1 MKSIIRGKYL
11 ITMNEKD
18 EIIEDGAL
26 VVDEDKIIEINTF
39 EEILRKYKNIPIPV
53 YGNSE
58 SLVMPGFINTHTHAA
73 MVLFRGVADDLPLHQ
88 WLREHIWPLEGKF
101 LSKEFVYDGSKLACL
116 EMLKSGTTTFND
128 MYFFTESI
136 AKAAKDLKIK
146 AVIGQGILDF
156 ETPSGKGPDDYF
168 QKAIEFINR
177 YKNDEIIFPSVAPHS
192 IYTCSK
198 ETLLKSKEIALEFNV
213 PIHIHLSETFKE
225 LNESIQKYGMRPVK
239 YLNKIGFF
247 GGVVIAAH
255 SIWVDEE
262 EIDIMSKF
270 GVSVSHC
277 IESNLKLSSGIAP
290 IAKMV
295 KKGVN
300 VSIGTDGAASNNN
313 LDLLEEI
320 AISAK
325 VQKGITGDPT
335 VIDVKTCMKMLTI
348 WAAKALG
355 LEHYIGSLEVGKKA
369 DIIIMNI
376 RKPHLQPVYDIYS
389 TVIYSAKVS
398 DIESVFINGQPVI
411 IDGKHQF
418 IDENELIDKSIW
430 WSEKIKVERKKFLL
444 ESLTK

>member
-26 VVDEDKIIEINTF
+26 VVDEDKVIEINTF
-39 EEILRKYKNIPIPV
+39 EEILRKYKNISIPV

-101 LSKEFVYDGSKLACL
+101 LSKEFVYDGTKLACL

-128 MYFFTESI
+128 MYFFTDSI

-168 QKAIEFINR
+168 QKAIEFINK

-198 ETLLKSKEIALEFNV
+198 ETILKSKEIALKFNV
-213 PIHIHLSETFKE
+213 PIHIHLSETFRE
-225 LNESIQKYGMRPVK
+225 VNESIQKYGMRPVK

-262 EIDIMSKF
+262 EVDIMSKF
-270 GVSVSHC
+270 GVGVSHC

-295 KKGVN
+295 KKGVK

-320 AISAK
+320 SISAK

-430 WSEKIKVERKKFLL
+430 WSEKIKVERKN
-444 ESLTK
+444 SY

>member
-26 VVDEDKIIEINTF
+26 VVDDDKIIEINKF
-39 EEILRKYKNIPIPV
+39 EEILRKYKNMPISV
-53 YGNSE
+53 YGNSN

-101 LSKEFVYDGSKLACL
+101 LSKEFVYDGTKLACL

-168 QKAIEFINR
+168 QKAIEFINK

-225 LNESIQKYGMRPVK
+225 VNESIQKYGMRPVK

-262 EIDIMSKF
+262 EVDIMSKF

-290 IAKMV
+290 IANMV

-430 WSEKIKVERKKFLL
+430 WSEKIKVERKNFY
-444 ESLTK
+444 